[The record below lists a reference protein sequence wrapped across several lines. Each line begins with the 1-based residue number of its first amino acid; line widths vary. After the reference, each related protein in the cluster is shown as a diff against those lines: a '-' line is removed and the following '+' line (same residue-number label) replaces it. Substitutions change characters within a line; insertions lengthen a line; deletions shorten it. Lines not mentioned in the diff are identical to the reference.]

1 MNEAVVQPRPQ
12 YESPQL
18 TEVGSVKDL
27 TLGEGWRGNDDTF
40 VLTIGRFQI
49 SLEYGELS

>member
-1 MNEAVVQPRPQ
+1 MSESVQPRPQ

-27 TLGEGWRGNDDTF
+27 TLGEGVWGNDDTF
-40 VLTIGRFQI
+40 VFSIWGHQVSI
-49 SLEYGELS
+49 SYGELS